1 MMQRN
6 GYILI
11 LTLMVIS
18 LSVVL
23 VTFIATRGITFFPF
37 ARIERDREK
46 AEMLAFG
53 GVQLALSQLAGG
65 QEEQKK
71 PAAGTKEPAA
81 MAQAENKEQ
90 QKATALLTT
99 LLPILNRPQKI
110 QFNKGRD
117 GFEGVLNIC
126 VMSEEG
132 KLNINEIYD
141 FEKQKFVNEGQP
153 QGDMKKMLQEL
164 FIRLEKLT
172 GGKELF
178 KGFEKFLK
186 DRQYKVNDATQ
197 LLSIKEFSIVF
208 RENVWYQPPEQTK
221 DTTKKEQRPVY
232 LTDLFTVWSGTAQV
246 EPWLLS
252 DSMRA
257 LLDLKRVEPQDKDEK
272 ESMKE
277 RLKKFKTQAT
287 WSSDWNTLLAPL
299 YGKDFSKLPQG
310 IDVLLRPTFGGATF
324 SVLSY
329 GVVGSITQKIV
340 AIVERRE
347 SSSKERDARFDV
359 IIKKLYW
366 L

>member
-1 MMQRN
+1 MN
-6 GYILI
+6 KAPGYILI

-53 GVQLALSQLAGG
+53 GVQLALSQLAVGP
-65 QEEQKK
+65 EEEKKQK
-71 PAAGTKEPAA
+71 PGTKETVA
-81 MAQAENKEQ
+81 MAKAENKEQ
-90 QKATALLTT
+90 QKATVLLTNV
-99 LLPILNRPQKI
+99 LPILNKAQKF
-110 QFNKGRD
+110 QFNKARD
-117 GFEGVLNIC
+117 GYDGAIELC

-132 KLNINEIYD
+132 KLNINALYD
-141 FEKQKFVNEGQP
+141 FEKQKFINEGKP
-153 QGDMKKMLQEL
+153 QGDMKKILQEL
-164 FIRLEKLT
+164 FVRIEKLT

-186 DRQYKVNDATQ
+186 ERQYKVNDATQ
-197 LLSIKEFSIVF
+197 LLSIKEFSVF
-208 RENVWYQPPEQTK
+208 NDTVWYQAPGQTK

-232 LTDLFTVWSGTAQV
+232 LTDLFTTWAETAQL

-257 LLDLKRVEPQDKDEK
+257 LLDLKRVEPQEK
-272 ESMKE
+272 EEKE
-277 RLKKFKTQAT
+277 RMKDLLKKFKTQAT
-287 WSSDWNTLLAPL
+287 WSSDWNTLLAPI

-329 GVVGSITQKIV
+329 GIVGSITQKLV
-340 AIVERRE
+340 AIIERRE
-347 SSSKERDARFDV
+347 PLQEGGSRYEV
-359 IIKKLYW
+359 TIKKLYW